1 MESKR
6 SKYVLI
12 GLSVFCIIL
21 IVVTSFVDGFLNP
34 LRTSIGF
41 FLNPIQSGV
50 NKAGTS
56 LYNGISNF
64 SRLKGAMDEKEVLQA
79 QIDQLIEENSR
90 LQSEQFEL
98 ERLRQLYELDQEYM
112 QYEKIGARV
121 IAKDSGDWFQV
132 FRIDKGAA
140 DGVRVDANV
149 MAGGGLVGIVTD
161 VGAHYA
167 TVRSIIDDVSRVSAM
182 AQQSGDSCIVAG
194 DLTLFGEGRLRITN
208 IATDGD
214 IKNGD
219 RIVTSNISSKFLPGI
234 LIGYASDITTDST
247 RLTRSGYLVPVA
259 QFDSLQEVLVI
270 TELKAEM
277 TQDEMIQA
285 HISRQE
291 TESAVQDGTGEGT
304 ASDEAAETS
313 PAEGSESGTGETQSR
328 PAETSAPAEAKA
340 ERQERETEASS
351 NRETS
356 PSRRENN
363 EGVQA
368 RQEQPAPS
376 QGEVQIQAFP
386 GPQGDPVS
394 PAAPGAGPSGQGE

>member
-6 SKYVLI
+6 SKYILI

-21 IVVTSFVDGFLNP
+21 IAVTSFVDGFLNP

-50 NKAGTS
+50 NRAGTS
-56 LYNGISNF
+56 LYNGISNV
-64 SRLKGAMDEKEVLQA
+64 SKMKDAMDEKQILQA
-79 QIDQLIEENSR
+79 RIDELLEENSR

-98 ERLRQLYELDQEYM
+98 ERLRNLYQLDQNYM

-182 AQQSGDSCIVAG
+182 AQQSGDTCIVAG

-208 IATDGD
+208 ISTDGD
-214 IKNGD
+214 IKDGD

-247 RLTRSGYLVPVA
+247 RLTKSGYLVPVA
-259 QFDSLQEVLVI
+259 QFDSLQEVLVV
-270 TELKAEM
+270 TKLKAEM
-277 TQDEMIQA
+277 TQDELIQA
-285 HISRQE
+285 HRIQQQSQSSEESEKTEQISEVTDGEAVKESQGTSIQPAVSETKQE
-291 TESAVQDGTGEGT
+291 ILETKPAVKNPSRESPSQK
-304 ASDEAAETS
+304 ET
-313 PAEGSESGTGETQSR
+313 
-328 PAETSAPAEAKA
+328 KA
-340 ERQERETEASS
+340 QERKEESSAEIREETDSKPDSS
-351 NRETS
+351 
-356 PSRRENN
+356 
-363 EGVQA
+363 
-368 RQEQPAPS
+368 
-376 QGEVQIQAFP
+376 GEVQIQAFP
-386 GPQGDPVS
+386 GPE
-394 PAAPGAGPSGQGE
+394 GAGTPNEIPGTVSSGQGE